1 EQAQRIALAVCCRTA
16 EQSTW
21 LPAIYQGTGITT
33 RHMVYTADVLVDL
46 LNGTQ
51 HSASPFL
58 PTGKEDDRGPGT
70 AVRMRRYASEAGPLA
85 LRAARQALE
94 RSGLSRAEL
103 THLVTVSC
111 TGFQAP
117 GVDVELIQNLELPP
131 TVQRTHIG
139 FMGCHGALNGLRVA
153 G

>member
-1 EQAQRIALAVCCRTA
+1 MSFAILGMGTAVPAAAIDQGKAQQIALSLCCRTA

-33 RHMVYTADVLVDL
+33 RHMVYAADVVVDL

-58 PTGKEDDRGPGT
+58 PTGKEDDRGPST
-70 AVRMRRYASEAGPLA
+70 AVRMQRYASEARPLA

-94 RSGLSRAEL
+94 RSGLPREEL
-103 THLVTVSC
+103 
-111 TGFQAP
+111 
-117 GVDVELIQNLELPP
+117 
-131 TVQRTHIG
+131 
-139 FMGCHGALNGLRVA
+139 
-153 G
+153 